1 MKNIIKIITVSL
13 SVVLTFLSCGND
25 EIMGFEGKDVIYYKW
40 AVESLNPLVLNPDYI
55 DSTSIT
61 FAYELPEVKQLTYE
75 IPIKV
80 QGSVKYFDR
89 EVSVSVLSSSTAQE
103 GVHFTLPDKVVIK
116 ADSINGYLPVTL
128 LRTDDMK
135 EQELSLKLKLE
146 ENENFNNNLLE
157 TNKVLNGDRL
167 VSYTEFEIAVS
178 DILTQPQ
185 YWPTAYLGDYS
196 EKKLYLW
203 AEVLEVPVPDW
214 NKVNPQ
220 TDLTF
225 RASASVFK
233 QYLTIQELRGTPVL
247 EDDGTPMTLGPY
259 AAYL

>member
-25 EIMGFEGKDVIYYKW
+25 EIMSFEGKDVIYYKW
-40 AVESLNPLVLNPDYI
+40 AVESIDPLLLNPNYI
-55 DSTSIT
+55 DSASVA
-61 FAYELPEVKQLTYE
+61 FAYELPEVQQVVYE

-80 QGSVKYFDR
+80 QGSTRYFER
-89 EVSVSVLSSSTAQE
+89 EVSVSVSSSSTAQE
-103 GVHFTLPDKVVIK
+103 GVHFTLPDKVVIM

-128 LRTDDMK
+128 LRTEDMK
-135 EQELSLKLKLE
+135 EKELLVVVKLE

-157 TNKVLNGDRL
+157 TRKTNNGERF
-167 VSYTEFEIAVS
+167 VSYTEFQITVS

-185 YWPTAYLGDYS
+185 YWPTNYLGDYS

-214 NKVNPQ
+214 NSEDP
-220 TDLTF
+220 TF
-225 RASASVFK
+225 DRTFSAAVSVFK

-247 EDDGTPMTLGPY
+247 EDDGNPMTLGPY